1 MAEKV
6 GKKERYKDLVEPR
19 LDEIK
24 QWIENGS
31 TNNEIMDSLGIGK
44 SAFYSYVK
52 KYPEFEELIK
62 NRKTPVKEIKN
73 ALYRRAVGFSYTEK
87 KVVKTRVEYPEVLK
101 IALMEMGIDLELEI
115 LEKPIEVRTEI
126 YTKQALPDPASCMI
140 LLKHWD
146 KKGGWTNDPQ
156 SLELKK
162 QELEIKKDQNSWE

>member
-19 LDEIK
+19 LDEIRN
-24 QWIENGS
+24 WIESGS
-31 TNNEIMDSLGIGK
+31 TNNEIIDSLGIGK

-52 KYPEFEELIK
+52 KYPEFAEIIK
-62 NRKTPVKEIKN
+62 NRNKPVQDIKN
-73 ALYRRAVGFSYTEK
+73 ALYRRAVGFKYTET
-87 KVVKTRVEYPEVLK
+87 KVVKSRIEFPDMLK
-101 IALMEMGIDLELEI
+101 SALMDHGIDLGA
-115 LEKPIEVRTEI
+115 LEKPVEIKTEI

>member
-19 LDEIK
+19 LDEVRT
-24 QWIENGS
+24 WIESGS
-31 TNNEIMDSLGIGK
+31 TNNEIMEALGIGK

-62 NRKTPVKEIKN
+62 SRNKPVQEIKN
-73 ALYRRAVGFSYTEK
+73 ALYRRAVGFSYTET
-87 KVVKTRVEYPEVLK
+87 KVTKTRSEYPEAFK
-101 IALMEMGIDLELEI
+101 EI
-115 LEKPIEVRTEI
+115 LDEIAPNFDWSKIEKPIVIKTETT
-126 YTKQALPDPASCMI
+126 TKHALPDPASCMI

-156 SLELKK
+156 SLAIKK
-162 QELEIKKDQNSWE
+162 QELEIKKEQNSW

>member
-24 QWIENGS
+24 KWIENGS

-52 KYPEFEELIK
+52 KYPEFANIIK
-62 NRKTPVKEIKN
+62 NRKKPVEEIKN
-73 ALYRRAVGFSYTEK
+73 ALYRRAVGFKYTET
-87 KVVKTRVEYPEVLK
+87 KVVKARVKYPELLK
-101 IALMEMGIDLELEI
+101 STLIGLGIDLGEFEN
-115 LEKPIEVRTEI
+115 PIEIKTET

-156 SLELKK
+156 SLEIKK
-162 QELEIKKDQNSWE
+162 QELEIKKEQNSW